1 MDETPT
7 AEAAAAEVCH
17 EAQLVNWA
25 DDLTFDILDW
35 LRPVQDYEDSV
46 ELQRALRHAIRGIV
60 RSAFELKER
69 NDAG

>member
-1 MDETPT
+1 MTTMTQHQDTRLDDRAFKAPT
-7 AEAAAAEVCH
+7 QVAGP
-17 EAQLVNWA
+17 
-25 DDLTFDILDW
+25 DW